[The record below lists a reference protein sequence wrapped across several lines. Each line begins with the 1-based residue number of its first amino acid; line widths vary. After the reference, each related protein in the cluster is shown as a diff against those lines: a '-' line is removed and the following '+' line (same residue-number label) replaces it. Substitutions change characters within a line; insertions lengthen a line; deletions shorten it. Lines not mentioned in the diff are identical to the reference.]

1 MEGSATT
8 HDMNLASRKAEE
20 AGLFLLLSFIAL
32 SFANEKNEEQKKKSR
47 IVIFAVFFG
56 YLEFNLRKRNTL
68 RILKFSSRFLKFS
81 R

>member
-32 SFANEKNEEQKKKSR
+32 SLANEKNEEQKKKSR

>member
-32 SFANEKNEEQKKKSR
+32 SFANEKNEEQKKNQES
-47 IVIFAVFFG
+47 
-56 YLEFNLRKRNTL
+56 
-68 RILKFSSRFLKFS
+68 
-81 R
+81 